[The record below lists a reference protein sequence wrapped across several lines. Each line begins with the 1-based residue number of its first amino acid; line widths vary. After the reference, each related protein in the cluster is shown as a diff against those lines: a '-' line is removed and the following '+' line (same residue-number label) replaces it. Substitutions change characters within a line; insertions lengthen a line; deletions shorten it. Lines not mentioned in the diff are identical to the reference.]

1 MNYIVLLL
9 GFVLLIKGAD
19 IFVDGASVIAKKL
32 GIPAVIVGLT
42 IVSLGTSAPELA
54 VSLISSLNGS
64 NEIAIGNVIG
74 SNIFNTLMVL
84 GTTAIVLPLI
94 IKKETV
100 KNDFLVNT
108 SVTILLFLFTFDSL
122 FMSDT
127 NIISRLDGLILILI
141 CIFYVV
147 VLIKKAKK
155 MPNEDLNEDTTELKN
170 SLVDNNI
177 EVNIL
182 HKVIFMIIGVAG
194 IVVGGN
200 LVVDS
205 ATNIAYSLG
214 MSEKLVGLTIV
225 AAGTSLPE
233 LVTSIVA
240 ALKCENDI
248 ALGNVLG
255 SNIFNILLILGLS
268 SLISPIHVSQALMT
282 DFIYLIVINLLLIG
296 LVFFNKAKEKKL
308 TRIEGFLLVGLY
320 LSYMAYIIIRN

>member
-1 MNYIVLLL
+1 MNYIILLL

-240 ALKCENDI
+240 ALKGENDI

-268 SLISPIHVSQALMT
+268 SLINPIHVSQALMT